1 MTISYTGTVH
11 NEKRQKQPSKGVFR
25 EMCSENMHQIYR
37 RTHMPKCDFN
47 KVVLQPYWNLTSAW
61 VLSCKLLHIFSIPFP
76 KNTCGG
82 LLLKRAC
89 DKFCDKVSACWR
101 VPVVHSETGNN
112 LFHLFSIVSNLNLAN
127 SAKVLIFDKL
137 TFFDL
142 YLYMLKQP

>member
-1 MTISYTGTVH
+1 MKRDRNNRPKVFLGKCVPKICIKFTGEHTCQSVISI
-11 NEKRQKQPSKGVFR
+11 KLF
-25 EMCSENMHQIYR
+25 C
-37 RTHMPKCDFN
+37 
-47 KVVLQPYWNLTSAW
+47 NLTEISLRHGCSS
-61 VLSCKLLHIFSIPFP
+61 VNLLHIFSIPFP